1 MRFPAALAALLLAV
15 ALARP
20 AAARAAPWLFVS
32 DIHLKAVSKR
42 AQPSRAGHDTND
54 ALFESSIREM
64 QRVDPYP
71 PVVVLTGDLL
81 AHGIEPQRATA
92 TAVLIAR
99 RLNEAF
105 PHAQFVLALGNN
117 DSACGDYAL
126 APDAPFLRAVA
137 AAWAPLVDRGG
148 AAPGFAR
155 TFVHDG
161 FYTARLPLPGLHAVV
176 VDDVFWSPR
185 YRAGCGP
192 AGNVANASLNE
203 LAAALRAEPGPLW
216 VLFHI
221 PPGVDAFS
229 TAHLVHGL
237 AVVPFLD
244 PGLRDRFLSALTRRP
259 GEVALAVAAHAH
271 RFAYRIVGADGA
283 KPVPLLQVPA
293 ISPIYGNTPSFLT
306 ADVLPGGVLRD
317 VEEYSYLHGAWHGE
331 GGMPTL
337 GVEDFTAPHLLALQ
351 KRLAGDAGLR
361 ATFDRLYEGGAP
373 SEIDERNWRIYWCAA
388 TAFGSTPFRT
398 CDESGGYSLFTG
410 RGLFVLGVAAALV
423 VLAAAALVVWLRRRV
438 ARQ

>member
-1 MRFPAALAALLLAV
+1 MRFPAALVALLLT
-15 ALARP
+15 LAFVRP
-20 AAARAAPWLFVS
+20 AAANAAPWLFVS

-42 AQPSRAGHDTND
+42 VQPSRAGHDTND

-64 QRVDPYP
+64 QRVDPHP

-81 AHGIEPQRATA
+81 AHGIDPHRATA

-99 RLNEAF
+99 RLNAAF
-105 PHAQFVLALGNN
+105 PRAQFVLALGNN

-126 APDAPFLRAVA
+126 APDSAFLRAVA

-161 FYTARLPLPGLHAVV
+161 FYVARLPLPGLRAVV

-185 YRAGCGP
+185 YHAGCGP
-192 AGNVANASLNE
+192 AGNVVRSSMNE
-203 LAAALRAEPGPLW
+203 LDAALRGTPGPLW

-244 PGLRDRFLSALTRRP
+244 PGYRDRLLTALARRP
-259 GEVALAVAAHAH
+259 GEVPLAVAAHAH
-271 RFAYRIVGADGA
+271 RFAYRIVDAGGP

-306 ADVLPGGVLRD
+306 ASVAPGGMLRD
-317 VEEYSYLHGAWHGE
+317 VEEFSYRHGAWRDE
-331 GGMPTL
+331 GGMPSL
-337 GVEDFTAPHLLALQ
+337 GVVDFTAPQLLALQ
-351 KRLAGDAGLR
+351 NRLAADAGLR

-373 SEIDERNWRIYWCAA
+373 SEINERNWRVYWCAA
-388 TAFGSTPFRT
+388 TAFGSTPFRS
-398 CDESGGYSLFTG
+398 CDASGGYRLLTG
-410 RGLFVLGVAAALV
+410 RGVVVLGVVAALFVLAAGGFV
-423 VLAAAALVVWLRRRV
+423 WWLRRRGG
-438 ARQ
+438 RQ